1 MTQKRLSA
9 LVDEVIYTYGVDE
22 TPAVLDKIK
31 EFGFKYSTKSGITW
45 SMDNVV
51 VPKEKAGIV
60 AAARAEEAQVIEQY
74 REGLL
79 SEDEKYLKTLSIWE
93 GAKLKIQE
101 AIPASM
107 DQNGPAADM
116 INSQA
121 RGSMGQLVQMA
132 GMKGLMTNTVGKI
145 IDFPIVP
152 SYKEGLSP
160 LEYFIT
166 THGSRKGLADT
177 ALKTAS
183 AGYLTRRLV
192 DVSQDVVVTEE
203 DCKTK
208 NGKTMREENIS
219 GFIIPL
225 SKNIMGRTLARRFE
239 RLQKEKF
246 CSRRTTLLQKK
257 KLND

>member
-1 MTQKRLSA
+1 
-9 LVDEVIYTYGVDE
+9 
-22 TPAVLDKIK
+22 
-31 EFGFKYSTKSGITW
+31 
-45 SMDNVV
+45 MDNVV

-60 AAARAEEAQVIEQY
+60 AAARVEEAQVIEQY

-79 SEDEKYLKTLSIWE
+79 SEDEKYLKVISIWE

-107 DQNGPAADM
+107 DPNGPAADM

-121 RGSMGQLVQMA
+121 RGSMGQLVQMS
-132 GMKGLMTNTVGKI
+132 GMKGLMTNTVGRI

-208 NGKTMREENIS
+208 NGKVMKEENIS
-219 GFIIPL
+219 GLIIPL
-225 SKNIMGRTLARRFE
+225 SKNIMGRTLGEDLKDHRRKSFV
-239 RLQKEKF
+239 QEKPY
-246 CSRRTTLLQKK
+246 CYKRRS
-257 KLND
+257 